1 MKVVVRRAMPGDAAI
16 IADFALKLFAQHR
29 DYDPER
35 FARLSDREGAKWF
48 YGGQAAAEDA
58 AVYVAETESRLVG
71 FAYLQYEERN
81 YADLLEK
88 AVRLHDLYV
97 AEDARGSGAGRRLIE
112 AAVDAA
118 REFGADKLVLSVAAK
133 NEYARA
139 FFERSGFRPTMIEMM
154 LGLADQQSN
163 D

>member
-1 MKVVVRRAMPGDAAI
+1 MSVVVRRAVPGDAAI
-16 IADFALKLFAQHR
+16 IADFALRLFAQHR
-29 DYDPER
+29 EYDPER
-35 FARLSDREGAKWF
+35 FARPSDPEGAEWF
-48 YGGQAAAEDA
+48 YGRQTAVNDA
-58 AVYVAETESRLVG
+58 AVFVAETENRLVG

-97 AEDARGSGAGRRLIE
+97 AEDARGSGAGRRLLE
-112 AAVDAA
+112 AAIDAA
-118 REFGADKLVLSVAAK
+118 KGFGADKLVLSVAAK

-139 FFERSGFRPTMIEMM
+139 FFEHSGFRPTMIEMM